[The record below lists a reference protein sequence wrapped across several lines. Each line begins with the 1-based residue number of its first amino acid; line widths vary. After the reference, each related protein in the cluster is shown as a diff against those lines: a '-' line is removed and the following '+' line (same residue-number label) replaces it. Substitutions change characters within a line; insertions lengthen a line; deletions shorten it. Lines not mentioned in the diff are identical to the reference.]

1 MHAYT
6 HACIHAHIIH
16 AHMPTHTELRLTNPN
31 TQIYRLLSR
40 LNLME
45 YGRDAGKVALTITID
60 MPTSEVVNFKGAR
73 G

>member
-1 MHAYT
+1 
-6 HACIHAHIIH
+6 
-16 AHMPTHTELRLTNPN
+16 MPTHTELRLTNPN

-60 MPTSEVVNFKGAR
+60 MPTSEVVSFKGAR